1 MTRTRKRS
9 RSRHGG
15 VEVVRM
21 PHEHRII
28 ALKTIYRTA
37 AQMAKN
43 KAHWAGEPAR
53 KAKRILRH
61 AKTRK
66 HHKKVSEEEYFK
78 E

>member
-1 MTRTRKRS
+1 
-9 RSRHGG
+9 
-15 VEVVRM
+15 
-21 PHEHRII
+21 
-28 ALKTIYRTA
+28 
-37 AQMAKN
+37 MAKN